1 MKWMHFKD
9 ELKIYRVF
17 SCPEQHHI
25 WASQSV
31 WKCFLEMV
39 VIGQTS
45 YIMTQFCLFTIQ
57 LHNIL
62 RIIYFWFHSSLQ
74 IRIKDMEKFQ
84 FPGSKD
90 LAAMFEFYQSGQAV
104 RDIKLT
110 RKLNPH
116 ALTFDRWLSE
126 NRDKVEEALRE
137 AN

>member
-1 MKWMHFKD
+1 M
-9 ELKIYRVF
+9 
-17 SCPEQHHI
+17 
-25 WASQSV
+25 
-31 WKCFLEMV
+31 
-39 VIGQTS
+39 
-45 YIMTQFCLFTIQ
+45 
-57 LHNIL
+57 
-62 RIIYFWFHSSLQ
+62 Q

>member
-1 MKWMHFKD
+1 
-9 ELKIYRVF
+9 
-17 SCPEQHHI
+17 
-25 WASQSV
+25 
-31 WKCFLEMV
+31 MV
-39 VIGQTS
+39 VIGQKKLYNDT
-45 YIMTQFCLFTIQ
+45 ILFVYNTIAQ
-57 LHNIL
+57 
-62 RIIYFWFHSSLQ
+62 YFKDYFISSLQ

>member
-1 MKWMHFKD
+1 M
-9 ELKIYRVF
+9 
-17 SCPEQHHI
+17 
-25 WASQSV
+25 
-31 WKCFLEMV
+31 FLYNT
-39 VIGQTS
+39 IAQYLQG
-45 YIMTQFCLFTIQ
+45 LFTFDFI
-57 LHNIL
+57 
-62 RIIYFWFHSSLQ
+62 SSLQ

>member
-1 MKWMHFKD
+1 MTVLFD
-9 ELKIYRVF
+9 F
-17 SCPEQHHI
+17 
-25 WASQSV
+25 
-31 WKCFLEMV
+31 CFC
-39 VIGQTS
+39 
-45 YIMTQFCLFTIQ
+45 FCADILQIQ
-57 LHNIL
+57 LHNFFKGSFTFDFI
-62 RIIYFWFHSSLQ
+62 SLQ

>member
-1 MKWMHFKD
+1 
-9 ELKIYRVF
+9 
-17 SCPEQHHI
+17 
-25 WASQSV
+25 
-31 WKCFLEMV
+31 
-39 VIGQTS
+39 
-45 YIMTQFCLFTIQ
+45 MTQFCLFTIQ

-62 RIIYFWFHSSLQ
+62 RIIYSSLQ